1 MFVQTPGTI
10 LGRRKMRWVGGLWF
24 GIFFPFLHRLS
35 SFDWLSLTD
44 SPLEIAWL
52 LGVFKGIPTVLSVG
66 VKLRV
71 ETICYFY
78 VVLAPGFEKH
88 VCSDVAFWA
97 LLLVRMMVL
106 LRGAITGKLRA
117 WWVLYAGR
125 YWALQFIIY
134 GEPGMRLNLG
144 VILKRKSNSWN
155 KYFERFN
162 VEFLEKENFLGIWRM
177 SPSAIGGILMSIYC
191 ISIISCS
198 VVSL

>member
-1 MFVQTPGTI
+1 MWFQT
-10 LGRRKMRWVGGLWF
+10 
-24 GIFFPFLHRLS
+24 
-35 SFDWLSLTD
+35 
-44 SPLEIAWL
+44 
-52 LGVFKGIPTVLSVG
+52 
-66 VKLRV
+66 
-71 ETICYFY
+71 
-78 VVLAPGFEKH
+78 PGFEKH

-155 KYFERFN
+155 KYFGRFN

-191 ISIISCS
+191 ISIISC
-198 VVSL
+198 